1 MKGFPKVPLYDA
13 TVLIRE
19 GMLTFPGDP
28 PFKIDSFFSRAKGD
42 PFDLALMSI
51 GTHLGTHV
59 DPPAHY
65 LDGGATV
72 DQIPLDIMVGPGIVM
87 DMRGRSQIDRCA
99 LEKSNLQD
107 HPRVLFKTDNTRL
120 LWAKEFQQDYTYLTE
135 DGAMFLVEKKVQ
147 LVGTDYFSIEKY
159 RNPGAPVHK
168 TLLEAGVLIVETLN
182 LSEIPVGPCEIYC
195 LPLKIQG
202 ADGAPARVIIK
213 TH

>member
-28 PFKIDSFFSRAKGD
+28 PFKIDSFFSRANGD

-72 DQIPLDIMVGPGIVM
+72 DQIPLDVMVGPGIVM
-87 DMRGRSQIDRCA
+87 DMRGRRQIDRWRSRNRIYQV
-99 LEKSNLQD
+99 LDFIESNPENRHLVLTGRNA
-107 HPRVLFKTDNTRL
+107 HPEVI
-120 LWAKEFQQDYTYLTE
+120 AKAHTVSEVKE
-135 DGAMFLVEKKVQ
+135 IKHAMQGRDRAAE
-147 LVGTDYFSIEKY
+147 
-159 RNPGAPVHK
+159 RN
-168 TLLEAGVLIVETLN
+168 
-182 LSEIPVGPCEIYC
+182 
-195 LPLKIQG
+195 
-202 ADGAPARVIIK
+202 
-213 TH
+213 